1 MLVAKLY
8 ANTIYMVL
16 NSRFQIIGG
25 RDTYDSSTD
34 VSFTT
39 TMMRDIISQSTEG
52 TRPAEEIQGQAPVV
66 TISNEIFNDNYEV
79 GSNKR
84 QSLCF
89 MCLLRTDSPPRIN
102 QRTTVQSSLRK

>member
-79 GSNKR
+79 GQISVSHCASCAFLELILP
-84 QSLCF
+84 QG
-89 MCLLRTDSPPRIN
+89 
-102 QRTTVQSSLRK
+102 